1 MNETII
7 IAFLSASYAVINRH
21 LKVDYKFKRFLCKN
35 IKEFIPDGLRD
46 LTKDLMIRQCTN
58 DQSSFTYIYRIL
70 QRGNLFKFQLTRV
83 CLLLL
88 VSAPA
93 TWIDMHSYDTS
104 KRKLCN
110 KGCEP
115 PSYFKQQ
122 IILELH
128 NPINIKNKN
137 NKFHLLIM
145 SFDAFQF
152 TLRQNVLARVVTITI
167 RKWHIFKRM
176 LSLRQQQY

>member
-1 MNETII
+1 
-7 IAFLSASYAVINRH
+7 
-21 LKVDYKFKRFLCKN
+21 
-35 IKEFIPDGLRD
+35 
-46 LTKDLMIRQCTN
+46 MIRQCTN
-58 DQSSFTYIYRIL
+58 DQSSFTYIEAIL

-104 KRKLCN
+104 KRKLYN

-115 PSYFKQQ
+115 PAYFKQQ

-128 NPINIKNKN
+128 MIRHDHYPIKIENKN
-137 NKFHLLIM
+137 NKFQLFYMKTDFIPIRLKILVQGKFRCKDTQIFDIVM
-145 SFDAFQF
+145 SWLKLEITYISPKFSV
-152 TLRQNVLARVVTITI
+152 VLETT
-167 RKWHIFKRM
+167 
-176 LSLRQQQY
+176 